1 MLRLVVLLLVLMNG
15 VYFAWS
21 EGLLRA
27 YGFAPAQQSEP
38 QRLAQQLHPEAMQVL
53 TGEDARRA
61 EASPP
66 AAPAV
71 PAGPVVCLQAGLFD
85 DKQSAFLRNA
95 LEPALPTGSW
105 ELRPE
110 VEPARWIIYMG
121 KFANAEATDRKRDEL
136 QTLKLKFEPLQNPAL
151 EPGLSLGSYP
161 TQDAAKA
168 ALQQLSQRGVRTARV
183 TQELEEVRG
192 NRLVIPAADD
202 TLRTRLED
210 FGTVLAGKPLRPCP

>member
-21 EGLLRA
+21 QGLLRA
-27 YGFAPAQQSEP
+27 YGFAPVQQSEP

-53 TGEDARRA
+53 SSEEARRA
-61 EASPP
+61 ESSP
-66 AAPAV
+66 PAV
-71 PAGPVVCLQAGLFD
+71 PARPVVCLQAGLFD

-95 LEPALPTGSW
+95 LEPALPTGSC

-121 KFANAEATDRKRDEL
+121 KFTNTEVADRKRDEL
-136 QTLKLKFEPLQNPAL
+136 QALKLKFEPLQNPAL
-151 EPGLSLGSYP
+151 EPGLSLGGFA

-183 TQELEEVRG
+183 TQELAEVRG
-192 NRLVIPAADD
+192 NLLVIPAADD
-202 TLRTRLED
+202 TLRTRLEE
-210 FGTVLAGKPLRPCP
+210 FGTALAGKPLRPCP